1 MDFISRFLA
10 LSLLLI
16 LSPLFLFISFTLFI
30 FQGYPI
36 FFYQKRVGYNFK
48 IFNIYK
54 FRSMEINSGSSL
66 TKHNDNRITFI
77 GKIIRSTKLDEI
89 PQLINI
95 LFGDMR
101 FIGPRPEVIE
111 FFDKKKFK
119 FLENI
124 KPGISDYSS
133 ILFRN
138 ESKVLTKIGG
148 DNPYEALMPHKL
160 ALANYYAER
169 KSFFLDFKLVI
180 LTIISIFFPKTV
192 VTTFIGPKLYKKID
206 GLKDFCIKYI
216 L

>member
-1 MDFISRFLA
+1 MDIISRFAA
-10 LSLLLI
+10 LLLLLI
-16 LSPLFLFISFTLFI
+16 LSPLFLLLSLVLLI

-36 FFYQKRVGYNFK
+36 IFYQKRVGYNFK

-54 FRSMEINSGSSL
+54 FRSMKINSGSLL
-66 TKHNDNRITFI
+66 TKDDDNRITLI

-95 LFGDMR
+95 LYGDMR

-119 FLENI
+119 FLEKI

-138 ESKVLTKIGG
+138 ESKVLNKIGG
-148 DNPYEALMPHKL
+148 KNPYEALLPYKL
-160 ALANYYAER
+160 ALAYYYAKR

-192 VTTFIGPKLYKKID
+192 VNTFIGPELYKRID

>member
-1 MDFISRFLA
+1 MDIISRFMA
-10 LSLLLI
+10 LLLLLI
-16 LSPLFLFISFTLFI
+16 LSPLLLLISLILFV

-36 FFYQKRVGYNFK
+36 IFYQKRVGYNFK

-54 FRSMEINSGSSL
+54 FRSMKINSGSLL
-66 TKHNDNRITFI
+66 TKDDDNRITFI
-77 GKIIRSTKLDEI
+77 GKIIRFTKLDEI
-89 PQLINI
+89 PQLVNI

-119 FLENI
+119 FLKKI

-138 ESKVLTKIGG
+138 ESQVLTKIGG
-148 DNPYEALMPHKL
+148 KNPYEALIPYKL
-160 ALANYYAER
+160 ALANYYAKR

-192 VTTFIGPKLYKKID
+192 LTIFLGPELYKRID